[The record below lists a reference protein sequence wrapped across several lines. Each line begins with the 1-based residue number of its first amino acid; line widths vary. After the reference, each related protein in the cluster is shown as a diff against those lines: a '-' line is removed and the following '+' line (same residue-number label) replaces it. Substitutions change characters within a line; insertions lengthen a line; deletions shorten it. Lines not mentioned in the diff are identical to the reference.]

1 MVNREQIV
9 NRAKELIAQNPLW
22 GKYRLNRQLRS
33 EFGKGLRYTETLKLK
48 RQAVIPETARE
59 VQQTLNR
66 RQSLTKEQFLQE
78 EAIYYAQFPIST
90 SGMLQLRRFRKTE
103 IKRARRAG
111 ITPKRILP
119 YIYESYKARGFI
131 QRGRLDVNSWT
142 RQVIAQLEKKPRQ
155 RHSVAIP
162 PDNYVTYLKAR
173 KTIPA
178 QDAIDLAD
186 KIPAKY
192 WTERSRDYA
201 ILQQHHFS
209 HWEIMQI
216 ITAQTPKDKTGN
228 QTLQELDLTNP
239 YWVLHMAD
247 RVKWYND
254 TVHVFMQ
261 RGMTRGQAHSA
272 TMRELR
278 IYYDKDRKRKPWD
291 WLKDFSPTKDKGAGK
306 QIDFIDS
313 ARKRQERID
322 KKKMPYRASRR

>member
-1 MVNREQIV
+1 MPNREQIV
-9 NRAKELIAQNPLW
+9 SRAKELIVLNPLL
-22 GKYRLNRQLRS
+22 GKDAINRLLRL
-33 EFGKGLRYTETLKLK
+33 EYGRGLRRIEVAKLK
-48 RQAVIPETARE
+48 RATVIPETARE

-66 RQSLTKEQFLQE
+66 RQALTKEQFLHE

-103 IKRARRAG
+103 VRKARQVG
-111 ITPKRILP
+111 ISSKRILP

-131 QRGRLDVNSWT
+131 QRGRLDVNGWT

-186 KIPAKY
+186 KVPAKY
-192 WTERSRDYA
+192 WAERSRDYA

-216 ITAQTPKDKTGN
+216 ITAQTSKGE
-228 QTLQELDLTNP
+228 LQELDLTNP
-239 YWVLHMAD
+239 YWQMHMAD

-254 TVHVFMQ
+254 MIHVFMQ

-291 WLKDFSPTKDKGAGK
+291 WLKDFSPTKGKGARK
-306 QIDFIDS
+306 EIDFIVS

-322 KKKMPYRASRR
+322 KKKMPYRATRSR